1 MNESPADYR
10 GFFISYFDLMFYYL
24 IYLSDSSNSN
34 SHHIIQN
41 ILDNVADWN
50 KELDISGF
58 LVYRDGNFLQLL
70 EGNKNE
76 VLTLFTKIKK
86 DQRHKNVTLILE
98 DESENRIFSDYE
110 SGFLVPKNKL
120 VLDKLNNYLFNLKLL
135 ENPKINSTISIL
147 ENILAKMY

>member
-10 GFFISYFDLMFYYL
+10 GFFISYFYLMFYYL
-24 IYLSDSSNSN
+24 IYLSDSSNLTKQDA
-34 SHHIIQN
+34 IQD
-41 ILDNVADWN
+41 ILDHVADWN

-76 VLTLFTKIKK
+76 VLTLFNKIKR
-86 DQRHKNVTLILE
+86 DPRHKNVTKILE

-120 VLDKLNNYLFNLKLL
+120 VRDKLNNYLLNLKLL
-135 ENPKINSTISIL
+135 ENPKINSTLSIL
-147 ENILAKMY
+147 ENILTKMY

>member
-1 MNESPADYR
+1 
-10 GFFISYFDLMFYYL
+10 MFYYL

>member
-1 MNESPADYR
+1 
-10 GFFISYFDLMFYYL
+10 MFYYL
-24 IYLSDSSNSN
+24 IYLSDSSNSTTPN
-34 SHHIIQN
+34 AIQD

-76 VLTLFTKIKK
+76 VLALFSKIKNDK
-86 DQRHKNVTLILE
+86 RHKNVTQILE

-120 VLDKLNNYLFNLKLL
+120 VLDKLNNYLLNLKLL
-135 ENPKINSTISIL
+135 ENQKINSTISIL
-147 ENILAKMY
+147 ENILAKMH